1 MQAAVRLMEL
11 REEAKELEEKL
22 KDEDISDD
30 HAAQIG
36 NDLASIYEEMEQEG
50 NSTAEARA
58 SRILYGLGFSE
69 PMRQRTT
76 KSFSG
81 GWRMRISLARALFV
95 QPTLL
100 LLDEPTNHLD
110 LRAVLWLEEYLC
122 RCAVHACHAYCG
134 QRWCCLWRCEG
145 MRGQGYGGSM
155 RQLSCAGTRRH
166 LWSCHTIEAS

>member
-1 MQAAVRLMEL
+1 MEL
-11 REEAKELEEKL
+11 REESKQLEEKL
-22 KDEDISDD
+22 KDDNISDEQ
-30 HAAQIG
+30 AEQIG

-58 SRILYGLGFSE
+58 ARILYGLGFSDA
-69 PMRQRTT
+69 MRQRTT

-122 RCAVHACHAYCG
+122 RCATVHVWNAC
-134 QRWCCLWRCEG
+134 
-145 MRGQGYGGSM
+145 
-155 RQLSCAGTRRH
+155 
-166 LWSCHTIEAS
+166 